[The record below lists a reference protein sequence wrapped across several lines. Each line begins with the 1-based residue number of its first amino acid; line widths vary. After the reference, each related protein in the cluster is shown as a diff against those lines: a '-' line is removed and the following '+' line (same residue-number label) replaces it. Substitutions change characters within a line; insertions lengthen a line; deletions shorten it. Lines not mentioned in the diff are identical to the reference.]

1 MNARQKTQTTFA
13 WKEWNYERSFVA
25 VSIPISKM
33 NLPTMKYMRLLLI
46 IILTLALLTFL
57 VEMIELALVV
67 IASGQSFAVL
77 SQNQDVYFECRNQ
90 TSILLAKPVYT
101 FLSAFFVS
109 YLGSRFL
116 KSTMAAYF
124 IAISII
130 QTAGI
135 SYGAFLS
142 EFKDSLSTWYW
153 FLISLMILGGFLMAY
168 LMKSRSIKK
177 KDGLS

>member
-1 MNARQKTQTTFA
+1 
-13 WKEWNYERSFVA
+13 
-25 VSIPISKM
+25 
-33 NLPTMKYMRLLLI
+33 MKYIRLLLI
-46 IILTLALLTFL
+46 IILTLTLLTFL

-67 IASGQSFAVL
+67 IVSGQSFAIL
-77 SQNQDVYFECRNQ
+77 SQNQEVYFECRNQ

-130 QTAGI
+130 QLVGI

-142 EFKDSLSTWYW
+142 EFKDSLSTGYW
-153 FLISLMILGGFLMAY
+153 FLILLMILGGFMISY
-168 LMKSRSIKK
+168 LMKSKRVKK
-177 KDGLS
+177 KDGTN